1 MNEKILTKKQSA
13 VIDELFKG
21 ELSEEQICEKYA
33 VAPAK
38 YRKWLSDEI
47 FIKEFSRRIEWLNLQ
62 SQALIARYSSLAAA
76 KLVEL
81 IDSEKDE
88 TRRKACLDVLSL
100 GKENDKKNQNQ
111 QINSQD
117 SQSEASTEIS
127 AETASRLLSVLAEEK

>member
-1 MNEKILTKKQSA
+1 MNEKKLTKKQSA

-33 VAPAK
+33 VAPVK
-38 YRKWLSDEI
+38 YRKWLTDEI
-47 FIKEFSRRIEWLNLQ
+47 FVKEFSRRIEWLNLQ

-76 KLVEL
+76 KLVQL

-100 GKENDKKNQNQ
+100 TKDEKKNQNL
-111 QINSQD
+111 QIHSQNSQP
-117 SQSEASTEIS
+117 EASTEIS
-127 AETASRLLSVLAEEK
+127 PETASKLLAALAQE

>member
-1 MNEKILTKKQSA
+1 MNEKNLNKKQFA

-33 VAPAK
+33 VTPAK
-38 YRKWLSDEI
+38 YRKWLTDEN
-47 FIKEFSRRIEWLNLQ
+47 FTKEFSRRIEWLNLQ

-100 GKENDKKNQNQ
+100 TKDENKNQNPPLHSQ
-111 QINSQD
+111 NSQPD
-117 SQSEASTEIS
+117 APTELP
-127 AETASRLLSVLAEEK
+127 AQTASKLLAALAQE